1 VRYLTPL
8 AVFAATAVLGACS
21 DRAELPVKADGSEAP
36 PQAAEGPSAE
46 LEASERTVDAAN
58 AAKNGPI
65 YIDCRTSLNNIG
77 QYKFEIVGGKWKIFA
92 FQTTNNSYVE
102 NKILLNLNMGNLG
115 THDNWNDVSEVTVT
129 DAEINVSFRDGRA
142 TINRS
147 TGAMTVTEEYVE
159 AYQTCTAAQNH
170 VQSRQF

>member
-1 VRYLTPL
+1 MRYLTPL

-21 DRAELPVKADGSEAP
+21 DRAELPVKVGGTSVP
-36 PQAAEGPSAE
+36 PQAAEGPSAA
-46 LEASERTVDAAN
+46 LEASERAVNSPN
-58 AAKNGPI
+58 AARNGPI
-65 YIDCRTSLNNIG
+65 YIDCRTSLNNVG
-77 QYKFEIVGGKWKIFA
+77 QYKVEMFGGKWKIFA
-92 FQTTNNSYVE
+92 FQNTNNSYVE
-102 NKILLNLNMGNLG
+102 SKILLNLNMGNLG

-129 DAEINVSFRDGRA
+129 DAEITVSFRDGRA